1 MDLLENICVNQDYFI
16 CSLFFTK
23 GLGEELNKNRND
35 MFCLPGISVMV
46 GVVTT
51 MLTF

>member
-16 CSLFFTK
+16 
-23 GLGEELNKNRND
+23 GLGEPLNKNRND

>member
-35 MFCLPGISVMV
+35 ILPGISVMV
-46 GVVTT
+46 GVVTM